1 MFVQNTKAFWCVF
14 LKEAKFPLLTT
25 RPENSSRANMFNHFT
40 FRSKFMHPR
49 SSSLTCGGSHLPAK
63 TSTVGPIHT
72 RPEFPEV
79 HSADVCKNNILRA
92 MGQETLKKVGG
103 NTVRVIQPTWIYP
116 GESGWQI
123 STASMRNISPKPV
136 FRGTYLVVQWLRLC
150 APNAGGPG
158 LILDQGTRKSS
169 HAANKTQCS
178 QINEYLKKK
187 RKTVFRKQ
195 AWLAATKTWHSQI
208 NK

>member
-25 RPENSSRANMFNHFT
+25 RPENSAHANMFSHFT

-49 SSSLTCGGSHLPAK
+49 SSLIRGGSHLPAK
-63 TSTVGPIHT
+63 TSTVGPVHT
-72 RPEFPEV
+72 RPAFPEV
-79 HSADVCKNNILRA
+79 HSADLCKNNNILRA

-123 STASMRNISPKPV
+123 STASMRNIGPKPV

-187 RKTVFRKQ
+187 KEKQ
-195 AWLAATKTWHSQI
+195 FSG
-208 NK
+208 NKPDLLQLRPGTAK